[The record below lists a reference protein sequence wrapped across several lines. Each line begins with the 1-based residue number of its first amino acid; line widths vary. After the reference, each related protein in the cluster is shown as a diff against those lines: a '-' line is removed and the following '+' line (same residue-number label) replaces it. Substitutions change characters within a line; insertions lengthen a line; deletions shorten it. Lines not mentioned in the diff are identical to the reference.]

1 MVEQISLARMRLTKF
16 THACVRLDD
25 GDRSLVI
32 DPGGWGDPGVLDG
45 VDAVLVTH
53 LHDDHIDYDRVVEH
67 AKGDPA
73 LRIWTNAQAAE
84 GFSPVADQ
92 VTVVEPGE
100 RFSAGGFDVRGYG
113 GRHAAVHPDYPV
125 VANTAYLVEGALYHP
140 GDSFAVPD
148 ADVDTLLVPVH
159 SGWMK
164 TVLNLAVDRVQFHR
178 GWWWFL
184 PAYGRLLVRG
194 RPRASAIDFVR
205 MVRPRRSYPIHDGF
219 MNEIGRRSADGHL
232 RKLGRT
238 NHSRLDPGDSTELT
252 G

>member
-1 MVEQISLARMRLTKF
+1 MRMTKF

-45 VDAVLVTH
+45 VDSVLVTH
-53 LHDDHIDYDRVVEH
+53 LHDDHIDYDLVIEH
-67 AKGDPA
+67 AKANPR
-73 LRIWTNAQAAE
+73 LRIWTNAQAAG
-84 GFSPVADQ
+84 GFGAVAGQ

-100 RFSAGGFDVRGYG
+100 RFDADGFEVRTYG

-125 VANTAYLVEGALYHP
+125 VANTAYLVEDALYHP

-148 ADVDTLLVPVH
+148 ATVDTLLVPVH

-164 TVLNLAVDRVQFHR
+164 LAE
-178 GWWWFL
+178 
-184 PAYGRLLVRG
+184 
-194 RPRASAIDFVR
+194 AIDFVR

-219 MNEIGRRSADGHL
+219 MNDIGRRSADNHL

-238 NHSRLDPGDSTELT
+238 HHGRLDPGDVAEL